1 MKITLGNITLKK
13 QSFERANSVDAEE
26 VSITATVGVKT
37 SLDENICEISFD
49 LIAQNK
55 KEVEIFKIYTEYFV
69 SFKFDIDKNEL
80 KKIEQKEINQ
90 QIFEEAY
97 KREISKQV
105 KAILTNASFGN
116 IQLPT
121 FKKN

>member
-1 MKITLGNITLKK
+1 MKITLDNITLKK
-13 QSFERANSVDAEE
+13 QSFERADSVDTED
-26 VSITATVGVKT
+26 VSIAATVGVKI

-55 KEVEIFKIYTEYFV
+55 KEIEIFKIHTEYFI
-69 SFKFDIDKNEL
+69 SFKLDIDKTEL
-80 KKIEQKEINQ
+80 KKVDQKEINKQ
-90 QIFEEAY
+90 VFEEAY